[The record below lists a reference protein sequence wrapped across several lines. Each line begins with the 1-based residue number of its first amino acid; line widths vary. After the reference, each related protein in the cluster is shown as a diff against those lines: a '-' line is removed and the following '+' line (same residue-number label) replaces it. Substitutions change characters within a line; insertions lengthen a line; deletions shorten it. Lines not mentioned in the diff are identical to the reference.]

1 MTRNAHIISCSLT
14 ILYCRNNDAPALV
27 LKLGRQRQVCHI
39 LSLPPCLTAS
49 PLFGGWDTLWENICW
64 CTTSPKSGMPRPFPW
79 ILPLLGLATL
89 PPSWTFVDATADI
102 VQAQNSGNL
111 QAKYW
116 TYISITVPRT
126 VFFFLCLWKVSWW
139 SVSFRYCTC
148 PQLKGLTGTVWQCL
162 SWYCDSS
169 SIFNN
174 PHGDRFERKTNTKMS
189 NKQFIM
195 ISSNIWG
202 HS

>member
-126 VFFFLCLWKVSWW
+126 VFFFFVSLE
-139 SVSFRYCTC
+139 SK
-148 PQLKGLTGTVWQCL
+148 L
-162 SWYCDSS
+162 
-169 SIFNN
+169 
-174 PHGDRFERKTNTKMS
+174 
-189 NKQFIM
+189 M
-195 ISSNIWG
+195 ISFFQILYMSSTEGVNRNRLTMPILVLWFILYF
-202 HS
+202 